1 MITNLNS
8 PCELI
13 LKIGCNEYDEISNAI
28 NSLLRLCSIDNEKFI
43 YLERQ
48 IQSTSYFGS
57 FTTQSS
63 ILKIPI
69 QCQSLS
75 CVIFLT
81 DNSEKK
87 DFFKSIHLWNFHHK
101 IELLNEYKQTIAR
114 QDYYELSQYLPLWSV
129 SHIPYNKQIIVRF
142 NIFTKNFQSM
152 VSFYQDLF
160 QRKPDSSKS
169 GFVLFNL
176 SSSNL
181 IYQLSIKYS
190 PSIQSYSISQY
201 AYLKFRLINLDE
213 FFHEYTSKL
222 FTINKYEY
230 YIYDPDG
237 NLLHL
242 YLHNLSSTINEF
254 ITFKPFIQTN
264 DSGFGESSSDPS
276 KQFIH
281 LPIENNIDDQ
291 NHLSSND
298 SGQYSSISSNES
310 KQSMIPTMNNIF
322 VRSAK
327 KSEIDYRLKQQQ
339 QQQNPGLD
347 QLFYCTLF
355 PIIFYFSTSSKNIII

>member
-1 MITNLNS
+1 MITDLNS

-28 NSLLRLCSIDNEKFI
+28 TSLLRSCSINNEKFVF
-43 YLERQ
+43 LERQ

-57 FTTQSS
+57 FTSQSS
-63 ILKIPI
+63 TLKIPI

-81 DNSEKK
+81 DKLFQEQ

-114 QDYYELSQYLPLWSV
+114 QDYYELSQCLPLWSV
-129 SHIPYNKQIIVRF
+129 SHIPYNKQIIIRF

-152 VSFYQDLF
+152 VIFYQHLF
-160 QRKPDSSKS
+160 QRQPDSSKS

-176 SSSNL
+176 LFRKNSNL
-181 IYQLSIKYS
+181 LYQLSIKYS
-190 PSIQSYSISQY
+190 PSIQSYTISQS
-201 AYLKFRLINLDE
+201 AYFKFRLQNLNS
-213 FFHEYTSKL
+213 FLHEYTSKL
-222 FTINKYEY
+222 FTINKFEY

-242 YLHNLSSTINEF
+242 YLHNLSSNINEYITSKSF
-254 ITFKPFIQTN
+254 IPTN
-264 DSGFGESSSDPS
+264 DSGFGDSSSDPS
-276 KQFIH
+276 VQFFQSQIY
-281 LPIENNIDDQ
+281 PPMDNQ

-298 SGQYSSISSNES
+298 SGQYSSNES
-310 KQSMIPTMNNIF
+310 QILKQKVHQQPNNIS

-327 KSEIDYRLKQQQ
+327 KSEIDYRLKHQQK
-339 QQQNPGLD
+339 PG
-347 QLFYCTLF
+347 
-355 PIIFYFSTSSKNIII
+355 